1 MSVLFLAKR
10 VRNGAIFDSLNQEKC
25 SCSVAPQQFGTHAR
39 RCDILTLLP
48 ITPHVVLGH
57 HMGGIRGGDEN
68 RSTSA
73 HDTHHFCQRPLRLLK
88 MLKKPLG
95 SYDIKRPLGE
105 PDITLVK
112 VPWLLLPGSFVC
124 NKNDLLL
131 NLVEALLCSIHDQCK
146 SSPQSVHCKVSRYK
160 CDEPHLRIA
169 FDVFMRPSSSIASPQ
184 RARERPIV

>member
-1 MSVLFLAKR
+1 MSDSPCDR
-10 VRNGAIFDSLNQEKC
+10 AIWAVN
-25 SCSVAPQQFGTHAR
+25 
-39 RCDILTLLP
+39 
-48 ITPHVVLGH
+48 
-57 HMGGIRGGDEN
+57 HMGVRRGDEN

-73 HDTHHFCQRPLRLLK
+73 RDVHHFCQRPLRLLK

-146 SSPQSVHCKVSRYK
+146 SSPQSVQCLCGHILHPLKQRDSIVEAAGSYNAAL
-160 CDEPHLRIA
+160 DLIHTALRR
-169 FDVFMRPSSSIASPQ
+169 DPRG
-184 RARERPIV
+184 